1 MCNFLNPA
9 ISCMLAVI
17 TPCLHQCIIT
27 EHLVFYKHKCPH
39 GKISWHVL
47 KKIYSYINLF
57 PDCRLEVVWWSHR
70 TDLDVLFHP
79 TYVSNMYSM

>member
-1 MCNFLNPA
+1 M
-9 ISCMLAVI
+9 
-17 TPCLHQCIIT
+17 
-27 EHLVFYKHKCPH
+27 VFYKKKCPH
-39 GKISWHVL
+39 GKIPWHVF

-57 PDCRLEVVWWSHR
+57 PDCRLEVVWWSLR

>member
-1 MCNFLNPA
+1 MHINVTHADVMVLLYLHPCQ
-9 ISCMLAVI
+9 I
-17 TPCLHQCIIT
+17 TV
-27 EHLVFYKHKCPH
+27 HLVLYKQKCPH
-39 GKISWHVL
+39 GNIPWHVL

-57 PDCRLEVVWWSHR
+57 PDCRLEVVWWSLR